1 MEVVE
6 MGWKLKRWDGRRE
19 DIPLI
24 LLLFVFSYSS
34 LYFSPPFLLSFFL
47 FLFDFPFFFFLF
59 LIFQKNLHKIRI
71 WRCSCVL
78 KRVYLMDTN
87 SIFDALNCINNH
99 VNSGINS
106 MLSPL
111 SSSTSLI
118 HSFWRLP
125 SVLEFPSTCLP
136 PLNNVFAKG
145 FLIIGMQHDEVAEN
159 NKNTLYLKK

>member
-24 LLLFVFSYSS
+24 LLLFIFTYSS
-34 LYFSPPFLLSFFL
+34 LYFSPPFLFSFFL
-47 FLFDFPFFFFLF
+47 FLFDFPFLFFFS
-59 LIFQKNLHKIRI
+59 IFQKNLHKIRI
-71 WRCSCVL
+71 WRFSCVL

-87 SIFDALNCINNH
+87 SIFNALNYINNH
-99 VNSGINS
+99 VNSAINS
-106 MLSPL
+106 MISPL

-136 PLNNVFAKG
+136 PFKSVFA
-145 FLIIGMQHDEVAEN
+145 
-159 NKNTLYLKK
+159 